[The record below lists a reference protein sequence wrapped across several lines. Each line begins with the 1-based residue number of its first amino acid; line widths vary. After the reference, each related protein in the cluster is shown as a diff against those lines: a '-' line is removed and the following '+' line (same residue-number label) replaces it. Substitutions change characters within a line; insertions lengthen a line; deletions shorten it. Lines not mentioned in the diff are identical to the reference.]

1 MLVELVRRKMMMMA
15 WMSAGSLLLQSL
27 LLIDGHGLMA
37 SVLSTASRLAG
48 YPAQINTLTCYK
60 IQKYNGK

>member
-1 MLVELVRRKMMMMA
+1 MMMA